1 MRPSLTHL
9 LLSSQAEAALTI
21 AAKDAKT
28 FAEAAATLRV
38 ERDALESRCEALAAE
53 VDAIQAA
60 LNSSEGST
68 ATMRSQVRERGPLPL
83 AISPL

>member
-1 MRPSLTHL
+1 MQNETHL
-9 LLSSQAEAALTI
+9 KEQAEAALTI

-53 VDAIQAA
+53 VDAIEAA

-68 ATMRSQVRERGPLPL
+68 ATMRSQVRARGAPPSP
-83 AISPL
+83 ISPL